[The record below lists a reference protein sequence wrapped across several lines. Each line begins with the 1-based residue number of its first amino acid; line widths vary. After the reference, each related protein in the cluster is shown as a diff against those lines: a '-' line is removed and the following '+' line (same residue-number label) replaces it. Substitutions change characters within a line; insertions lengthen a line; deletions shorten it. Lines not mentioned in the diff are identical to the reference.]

1 VISSTYPVLK
11 SRMNSQPALIRRVSR
26 LPRLLVGSDGATH
39 NVPFVLAKILL
50 NASDSRHAANQNPIQ
65 KLMKTPYLIP
75 TIIISAFIPLPFAFG
90 QGSLTP
96 SGAPAPIMKSL
107 DQIEAR
113 SPVDA
118 THTPGS
124 GTNLFVINQPGSYY
138 LPGNVV
144 VTSGNGIAITT
155 NGVTLDLNGFTI
167 SSTNAA
173 SVNGVLLQNGGNVQ
187 DISILNGH
195 IQGGVTFSGGFS
207 GTGLQ
212 NGIIASTPFGAN
224 SRGIRVSGVTVTGCR
239 TSGISL
245 GASSS
250 TMVDNCAVQVIQAS
264 GGAGITAGRVSD
276 CSVDVCGGGGISCFV
291 AANSSGTS
299 VGSSPGIFARSA
311 NNCVGVS
318 GNGTGLSAQVATG
331 CWGESTGFGSTG
343 AGISALTATG
353 CYGTADNSSGAG
365 VTADVAA
372 NCRGFSSAAPG
383 INAGTINTCYGISGS
398 STSNAVNAVF
408 IAANSYG
415 LVGGGTGAGVSSIVV
430 ASSYG
435 QSTGGPG
442 VGCNTV
448 IGSFGTSTGNNGI
461 AGTVMQNCYGSS
473 SGPSGTFGIEG
484 FISSVC
490 SGTTISAIHNINSF

>member
-1 VISSTYPVLK
+1 
-11 SRMNSQPALIRRVSR
+11 
-26 LPRLLVGSDGATH
+26 
-39 NVPFVLAKILL
+39 
-50 NASDSRHAANQNPIQ
+50 
-65 KLMKTPYLIP
+65 MKTSYLIP
-75 TIIISAFIPLPFAFG
+75 TLLISTFMQLPIAFG

-96 SGAPAPIMKSL
+96 PGAPAPGMKSL
-107 DQIEAR
+107 DQIETR

-138 LPGNVV
+138 LTGNVAV
-144 VTSGNGIAITT
+144 ASGNGIAITT

-167 SSTNAA
+167 SSTSATAA
-173 SVNGVLLQNGGNVQ
+173 NGILLQNGGNVQ

-195 IQGGVTFSGGFS
+195 IQGGVTFSGAFS

-212 NGIIASTPFGAN
+212 SGIITSTPFAFN
-224 SRGIRVSGVTVTGCR
+224 SHGIRVSGVTVTGCR
-239 TSGISL
+239 TSGISIGL
-245 GASSS
+245 SSS
-250 TMVDNCAVQVIQAS
+250 TMVDHCTVEVIQAS
-264 GGAGITAGRVSD
+264 SGVGIVSGAVSD
-276 CSVDVCGGGGISCFV
+276 CAVDVCGGSGINCFL
-291 AANSSGTS
+291 AANCSGTS

-318 GNGTGLSAQVATG
+318 GTGIGLSAQVATG
-331 CWGESTGFGSTG
+331 CWGESSGFASTG
-343 AGISALTATG
+343 AGISALTANG
-353 CYGTADNSSGAG
+353 CYGTADNGSGAG

-383 INAGTINTCYGISGS
+383 INAGTINTCYGVSGS
-398 STSNAVNAVF
+398 STSNAVHAVF

-415 LVGGGTGAGVSSIVV
+415 LVGGGTGSGVSSIVV

-435 QSTGGPG
+435 QSTSGPG
-442 VGCNTV
+442 IGCNTV
-448 IGSFGTSTGNNGI
+448 IGSFGTSTSNNGI
-461 AGTVMQNCYGSS
+461 VGTVMQNCYGSS

-490 SGTTISAIHNINSF
+490 SGSTISVIHNINSF